1 MPSTPARRG
10 PYNRRAQ
17 EASKDIGRKSPASSR
32 TSYASGLS
40 ALTTDEPD
48 AEEFARAVATEA
60 AAIDAGFALL
70 FFSQSLLDATVLS
83 QALKTHA
90 PALAYAAC

>member
-1 MPSTPARRG
+1 MRR
-10 PYNRRAQ
+10 
-17 EASKDIGRKSPASSR
+17 KLLASSR

-60 AAIDAGFALL
+60 AAIDAGPVVHLPLTHPGLAL
-70 FFSQSLLDATVLS
+70 
-83 QALKTHA
+83 
-90 PALAYAAC
+90 PLARAASKLGYGLR